1 MTNDTFDLSIP
12 MPKALVAHNLEL
24 LKQMTFYASG
34 NECLRRRLLAYFGE
48 KAKANCGNCSIC
60 LTEFK
65 ESDVTLE
72 ARKIASCVY
81 RLKQRGRSFGKTMI
95 IDILRGSKNEKIRRF
110 GFDTLSTWGIM
121 KDTDAHR
128 IRLILDH
135 LIDEGILLLEE
146 GEYPVVTLGNAE
158 ELLRNETRAFMK
170 LPEER
175 KKSAD
180 EKISRQ
186 GGDKLFETQSSSAEI
201 DNALLD
207 KLRKLRREI
216 AAKESVPAYIV
227 FSDASL
233 RDMCRKKPVSLVQF
247 SGVNGVGQI
256 KLEKYGEEFTMLIR
270 EHCQNE

>member
-1 MTNDTFDLSIP
+1 
-12 MPKALVAHNLEL
+12 
-24 LKQMTFYASG
+24 MTFYASG
-34 NECLRRRLLAYFGE
+34 NDCLRRCLLAYFGE

-65 ESDVTLE
+65 ETDVTLE
-72 ARKIASCVY
+72 AQKIASCVY

-95 IDILRGSKNEKIRRF
+95 IDILHGSKNEKIRSY

-128 IRLILDH
+128 IRLIIDH

-158 ELLRNETRAFMK
+158 ELLRNEARVFMK
-170 LPEER
+170 LPEQHGEAVSNNAAQR
-175 KKSAD
+175 GFNDEKSAGKKQTN
-180 EKISRQ
+180 EKVSRQ
-186 GGDKLFETQSSSAEI
+186 GGDKLFEAQSTSAEI

-207 KLRKLRREI
+207 KLRKLRKEI

-247 SGVNGVGQI
+247 SGINGVGQI